1 MYLLRGYLHTSNC
14 GFDSRPDL
22 YAYGEALYRLPY
34 PIIPNQIIMKYRIIR
49 KSEAT
54 FGPTADYLIVTE
66 DGGMAHRR
74 PDEAGEGRQAIVD
87 LFGVRLTDEGVD
99 AENPWPMVDNGEQWS
114 TDYDKDHEVEAD
126 TQEYDILL
134 DTLSFLNPTV
144 PFGQWV
150 QDDSIFPNLQTW

>member
-1 MYLLRGYLHTSNC
+1 
-14 GFDSRPDL
+14 
-22 YAYGEALYRLPY
+22 
-34 PIIPNQIIMKYRIIR
+34 MKYRIIR
-49 KSEAT
+49 KSEAK

-74 PDEAGEGRQAIVD
+74 PDEAGEGRYAIVD

-99 AENPWPMVDNGEQWS
+99 AENPWPMVDNGEQWC
-114 TDYDKDHEVEAD
+114 TDYGFEE
-126 TQEYDILL
+126 EYTDYGFEGEYHILL

-150 QDDSIFPNLQTW
+150 QDDSIFPNLKTW